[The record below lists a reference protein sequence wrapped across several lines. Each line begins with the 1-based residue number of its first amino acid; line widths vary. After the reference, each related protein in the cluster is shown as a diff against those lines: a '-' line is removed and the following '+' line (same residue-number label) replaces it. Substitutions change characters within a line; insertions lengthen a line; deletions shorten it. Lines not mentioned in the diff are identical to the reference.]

1 MKITAIVPAY
11 NEEKNIGRVLKV
23 LLKSFLLDEV
33 IVVDD
38 GSRDK
43 TAEVSQK
50 LGAKVIKLSK
60 NKGKGMAM
68 REGLKA
74 TQSEL
79 VVFFDA
85 DLLGLESDH
94 ISLLVKPILEN
105 KAEMVVG
112 IRERGKWK
120 GKIAQFF
127 IKIDPLLAIGGER
140 AMRRFVFESLPQ
152 KFIKGFVVET
162 ALNYYCLKKKL
173 KVFYVDL
180 KGLDIVI
187 KERKWGFLKGF
198 LNRLKMIWQL
208 LKIRI
213 IILFSQKEFK

>member
-23 LLKSFLLDEV
+23 LLKSFLLNEV

-50 LGAKVIKLSK
+50 LGAKVIKLSE

-68 REGLKA
+68 REGVKSA
-74 TQSEL
+74 DAEIIA
-79 VVFFDA
+79 FFDA
-85 DLLGLESDH
+85 DLIGLVPEH
-94 ISLLVKPILEN
+94 VSLLVKPVLEG
-105 KAEMVVG
+105 KAEMS
-112 IRERGKWK
+112 
-120 GKIAQFF
+120 IALRDRWFGLAGFF
-127 IKIDPLLAIGGER
+127 IKLDPLTAIGGER

-152 KFIKGFVVET
+152 KFIKGFAVET
-162 ALNYYCLKKKL
+162 SLNYYCLKKKL
-173 KVFYVDL
+173 RVVYPYL
-180 KGLDIVI
+180 KGLDIII
-187 KERKWGFLKGF
+187 KEKKWGFLKGF

-208 LKIRI
+208 LEIRI
-213 IILFSQKEFK
+213 IILFSQKEFE

>member
-1 MKITAIVPAY
+1 MKIAAIVPAY

-38 GSRDK
+38 GSQDK

-50 LGAKVIKLSK
+50 LGAKVIKLSE

-85 DLLGLESDH
+85 DLLGLELDH
-94 ISLLVKPILEN
+94 ISLLVKPILGN
-105 KAEMVVG
+105 KAEMVIG

-152 KFIKGFVVET
+152 KFIKGFAIET

-173 KVFYVDL
+173 RVVYL
-180 KGLDIVI
+180 YLRGLDIVI
-187 KERKWGFLKGF
+187 KEKKWGFLKGF